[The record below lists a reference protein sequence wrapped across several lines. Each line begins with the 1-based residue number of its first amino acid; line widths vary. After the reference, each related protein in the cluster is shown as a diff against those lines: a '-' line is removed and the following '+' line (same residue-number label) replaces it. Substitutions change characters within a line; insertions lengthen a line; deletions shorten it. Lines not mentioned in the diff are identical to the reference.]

1 MSGVYI
7 PYMKMPNDCRECP
20 CQFFS
25 PVTGETICDITDHV
39 LAADWRAISFDGKP
53 KWCPLIE
60 VPKHGRLIDAD
71 ALEVKDGWLSD
82 GMGCDVC
89 QTHITFVYSNA
100 IVYAPTVIPSDKE
113 GEK

>member
-71 ALEVKDGWLSD
+71 AAAKQGWTISRIYSDSPTVNVYEVKTMTDEVL
-82 GMGCDVC
+82 
-89 QTHITFVYSNA
+89 
-100 IVYAPTVIPSDKE
+100 PTIIPAELHKE
-113 GEK
+113 E